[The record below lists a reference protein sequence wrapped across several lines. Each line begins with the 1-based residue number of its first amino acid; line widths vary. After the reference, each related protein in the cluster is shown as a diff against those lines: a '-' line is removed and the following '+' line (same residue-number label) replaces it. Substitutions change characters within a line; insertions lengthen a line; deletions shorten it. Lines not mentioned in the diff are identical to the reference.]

1 MPRPSR
7 ILPFAILLLVAAA
20 ACTERDRTTDAPT
33 PADERLAAEYQEIVG
48 RLKLV
53 KEEYVDA
60 VRDGEIIDA
69 QEYEE
74 AEMFAEQAAL
84 RFRAVAAHARA
95 KDPATAERI
104 SKGLGDLVAVIT
116 SRGPVEDEETLV
128 RSLLEDVA
136 SVSPRPVPPAV
147 EGTRA
152 AVAKADAQIESER
165 IVEGYR
171 IGLLFSEPRTTWLRR
186 EDGTLRRS
194 APTAESN
201 RFVAIVL
208 REQRTKRFLP
218 AAGVRARIGDGE
230 PVDLPHLWGEF
241 PLYGANLR
249 VPDGSFEVA
258 IEISPPAVHRHGDML
273 ATFVKPAATRFSV
286 RADGGRL
293 RAAGDRPSPVAD
305 DYAVGD
311 DVLQAI
317 GEALWKG
324 EAGPYRL
331 GFIAEAPEPIWLWE
345 GGAPRLRTASAN
357 ETHHLEI
364 AVMEKATMRMV
375 PEAAVTLRLESED
388 ASPDTP
394 PLEFPLHPLLSEFL
408 HYGNTVAVPPGRY
421 RVTVR
426 VEPPRFGALAPGVFE
441 DAVEATFSWDRTGSA
456 RADAAEGAA
465 R

>member
-1 MPRPSR
+1 MPRSSR
-7 ILPFAILLLVAAA
+7 ILRFAILLMVAAAA
-20 ACTERDRTTDAPT
+20 ACTERDHTTDASD
-33 PADERLAAEYQEIVG
+33 PADERLATDYQEIVG

-104 SKGLGDLVAVIT
+104 SKGLGELVAVVS
-116 SRGPVEDEETLV
+116 SRGPVEAEETLV
-128 RSLLEDVA
+128 RSLLDDVA

-152 AVAKADAQIESER
+152 AVAKADAQIEAER
-165 IVEGYR
+165 IVGGYR

-186 EDGTLRRS
+186 EDGTLRES
-194 APTAESN
+194 SPAAESN
-201 RFVAIVL
+201 RFVAVVL

-249 VPDGSFEVA
+249 APEGSFEIT

-273 ATFVKPAATRFSV
+273 GTFVKPAATRFSV
-286 RADGGRL
+286 HEEGERL
-293 RAAGDRPSPVAD
+293 RAEGDRPSPVAD

-317 GEALWKG
+317 GEARWKG

-345 GGAPRLRTASAN
+345 GGAPRLRPASAG
-357 ETHHLEI
+357 ETNHLEI

-375 PEAAVTLRLESED
+375 PEAGVALRLERED
-388 ASPDTP
+388 ARANSP
-394 PLEFPLHPLLSEFL
+394 PLEFPLHPLLSEFH

-426 VEPPRFGALAPGVFE
+426 VEPPRFGALAAGVFE
-441 DAVEATFSWDRTGSA
+441 QAVETTFSWDPTGA
-456 RADAAEGAA
+456 PGADAGGVP
-465 R
+465 